1 MTQGLRSTLL
11 HCLTAVMLTSL
22 GACSLLP
29 QHDPV
34 NISVAGIEP
43 LPGQD
48 MELRMAVKLRV
59 QNPNE
64 TAIDYNGISVDLDV
78 NGRPLASGVSD
89 QSGRIERFGEAV
101 LVVPMS
107 VSAFSVLRQTVRLGR
122 AQGLN
127 GLPYELHGKL
137 AGGLFGT
144 VRFREEGVLDLPAPL
159 R

>member
-1 MTQGLRSTLL
+1 MPQTLRRLLRHGLVALL
-11 HCLTAVMLTSL
+11 LPGL

-29 QHDPV
+29 YRDPV
-34 NISVAGIEP
+34 NVSVAGFEP
-43 LPGQD
+43 LPSQD

-64 TAIDYNGISVDLDV
+64 SAIDYSGIAVDLHV
-78 NGRPLASGVSD
+78 NDRPLASGVSD
-89 QSGRIERFGEAV
+89 QSGRIERFGEAL

-107 VSAFSVLRQTVRLGR
+107 VSALSVLRQGMVLGR
-122 AQGLN
+122 TQSLN
-127 GLPYELHGKL
+127 GLPYELRGKL

-144 VRFREEGVLDLPAPL
+144 VRFNEQGTLDLPALP

>member
-1 MTQGLRSTLL
+1 MR
-11 HCLTAVMLTSL
+11 CLMALMLASL

-29 QHDPV
+29 QRDPV
-34 NISVAGIEP
+34 KVSVAGIEP
-43 LPGQD
+43 LSGQD

-59 QNPNE
+59 QNPNDTVIE
-64 TAIDYNGISVDLDV
+64 YNGIAVDLEV

-107 VSAFSVLRQTVRLGR
+107 VSAFSVLRQGMRLGR
-122 AQGLN
+122 TQSLD

-144 VRFREEGVLDLPAPL
+144 VRFSEEGTLDLPAQL
-159 R
+159 K